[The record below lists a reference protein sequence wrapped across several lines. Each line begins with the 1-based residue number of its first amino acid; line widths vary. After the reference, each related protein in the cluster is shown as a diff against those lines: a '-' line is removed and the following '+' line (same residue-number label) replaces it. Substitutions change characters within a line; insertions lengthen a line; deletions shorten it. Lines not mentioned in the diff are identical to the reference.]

1 MKFDYQNHE
10 KSNANLFLRKLT
22 TYNLVLSTN
31 QKLNVQR
38 KTSTNFNTLDVPENK
53 PKNFMVSSLSPLEI
67 KQKKSGFD
75 EVFNNAIVIFLYIFL
90 RLFKKNS

>member
-38 KTSTNFNTLDVPENK
+38 KTSTNFFNTLEVPENK
-53 PKNFMVSSLSPLEI
+53 PKNLMVSSLSPLE
-67 KQKKSGFD
+67 KKPKKSNVD
-75 EVFNNAIVIFLYIFL
+75 EVFNNAIVFL
-90 RLFKKNS
+90 